1 MPCMQ
6 HLALQRRRGVITS
19 VRIQTV
25 EPLFGQ
31 AFVVQAF
38 VASASVVQAFV
49 ASAFDLP
56 SFVHPSFVL
65 VAR

>member
-1 MPCMQ
+1 MQ
-6 HLALQRRRGVITS
+6 HLALQRRRRVITS

-25 EPLFGQ
+25 EPLF
-31 AFVVQAF
+31 VQAF
-38 VASASVVQAFV
+38 VASASVVQAFA

-56 SFVHPSFVL
+56 SFVRPSFVL